1 MTTERKIDGNNPPEY
16 APSPMAFSFPG
27 DPKATDEARMW
38 MWADTNEMRAEM
50 GLPPLPPPPRTYYR
64 RRSWRNLFGLLP

>member
-1 MTTERKIDGNNPPEY
+1 MTVAKIDGNHPPEY
-16 APSPMAFSFPG
+16 APDVTLFYYPG
-27 DPKATDEARMW
+27 DPKATDRFRME
-38 MWADTNEMRAEM
+38 MLADINEFRATL